1 MEGRKDIEQEE
12 SKRSSKIFSAMEE
25 VYNRAK

>member
-12 SKRSSKIFSAMEE
+12 SKGSSEIFSMMEG
-25 VYNRAK
+25 VYSRAE